1 MNLRSRLITMLL
13 ALCTIGIL
21 GASAS
26 ETDRVFQ
33 QGAEEFQ
40 QNQIEAAIVTWQKA
54 LAQYQQ
60 LHDND
65 AILTTQNNLGLAWQK
80 QSEQA
85 ARQGQYKSAI
95 GALQQAVQLAE
106 NTRDHDRLA
115 LLQGTMATMQKQ
127 LGNYAIAKQ
136 LNQSALDHLKTK
148 NLPLLTAQIL
158 GNLGNVDEALGDY
171 ETALEHY
178 QQSLKLVQNTPNRL
192 AESIALGNL
201 GSLNASL
208 GKYKL
213 ALQLLQ
219 QSLEIA
225 RSIGDQ
231 PAQTSALINLGSA
244 HHGLKDPEQAAQFY
258 QQALVL
264 AQATH
269 DRVRESQAI
278 GSLGIVAEYR
288 RDFVSAIQLKQQSL
302 TIAQSLHNPQL
313 EGLALNNLGYTLRS
327 AQKYDESEKVL
338 RQALKLLDA
347 VRPNLSDT
355 YKVSIFDTQIQT
367 YNLLQQ
373 VLIAANQPEQALEIS
388 EQSRARA
395 FAELLAQ
402 RQANKLESKLTI
414 QPINLD
420 AIKRIAKTQ
429 QATLVEYSIVADHD
443 FKFRGKQRG
452 NAAELL
458 IWVVQ
463 PTGQIHLRHVDLKA
477 LTQNKFSLS
486 KLVTIARCLQLEPLC
501 PPVPAALGFTPNP
514 ADRYPGLA
522 ELHQLLIAPIADLLP
537 RDVTHPVVFVPHETL
552 FLVPFAAL
560 MNAKNQPLIEQH
572 TIAFS
577 PSIQVLDLTLQRQT
591 VLNKIPASNRPIL
604 IVGNPDP
611 MPEGLSPLPAAEKE
625 AIAIGKLFGTAPLI
639 GSQATETKVRGILPQ
654 AKLIHFAT
662 HGLLE
667 YAQLNALGTPGA
679 IALAPD
685 RQNDGLFNAAEILDA
700 THNSPI
706 QADLVVLSACDTGRG
721 TITGDGVLGLSRAW
735 IAAGTPNVI
744 VSLWAVNDASTSAL
758 MQSFYQNLPKNQA
771 NKAIAL
777 RQAMLETRKQY
788 PSPLDWAAFTL
799 FGASIK

>member
-1 MNLRSRLITMLL
+1 MKLKSRLFTMLL
-13 ALCTIGIL
+13 GLCAIGIL
-21 GASAS
+21 GATSGLAS

-33 QGAEEFQ
+33 QGAEQFQ
-40 QNQIEAAIVTWQKA
+40 QNQIEAAIATWEKA

-95 GALQQAVQLAE
+95 DALQQAVQLAE
-106 NTRDHDRLA
+106 NTRNDDRLA

-148 NLPLLTAQIL
+148 DRPLLTAQIL

-213 ALQLLQ
+213 ALQFLQ

-225 RSIGDQ
+225 RSIGNQ

-288 RDFVSAIQLKQQSL
+288 RDFVAAIQLKQQSL
-302 TIAQSLHNPQL
+302 TIAQSLHDPQL

-327 AQKYDESEKVL
+327 AKKYAESEKVL

-373 VLIAANQPEQALEIS
+373 VLVAANQPEQALEIS

-395 FAELLAQ
+395 FSELLAQ
-402 RQANKLESKLTI
+402 RQGDKSTV
-414 QPINLD
+414 QPITLSE
-420 AIKRIAKTQ
+420 IKRIAKIQ

-463 PTGQIHLRHVDLKA
+463 PTGQIHLRHVDLKT
-477 LTQNKFSLS
+477 LTQNKFSLT

-514 ADRYPGLA
+514 VDRYPGLA

-537 RDVTHPVVFVPHETL
+537 QDVTNPVVFVPHETL

-591 VLNKIPASNRPIL
+591 VLNKIPSSNRPIL

-639 GSQATETKVRGILPQ
+639 GSQATETKVREILPQ

-685 RQNDGLFNAAEILDA
+685 RQHDGLFSAAEILDA

-706 QADLVVLSACDTGRG
+706 KADLVVLSACDTGRG

-744 VSLWAVNDASTSAL
+744 VSLWAVNDASTSTL
-758 MQSFYQNLPKNQA
+758 MQSFYQNLPKNRA

-777 RQAMLETRKQY
+777 RQAMLETRKKY